1 MLFYCG
7 DQTELVEN
15 EDSDS
20 SQLDEDSD
28 LAGQYDYL
36 LGMTMW
42 TLTKEKKDELLNKRD
57 SKLLELKTLQGKTPS
72 AMWKEDLDTFLQEVC
87 CEKRIWWL
95 HVGICHVKTT
105 SLSVVT

>member
-1 MLFYCG
+1 
-7 DQTELVEN
+7 VEN

-42 TLTKEKKDELLNKRD
+42 TLTKERKDELLKKRD
-57 SKLLELKTLQGKTPS
+57 DKLVELATLQRKTP
-72 AMWKEDLDTFLQEVC
+72 AALWKEDLVAFLQEVGY
-87 CEKRIWWL
+87 EKRI
-95 HVGICHVKTT
+95 
-105 SLSVVT
+105 